1 MRIQSRSRILQVR
14 GVLGTQTFRWEGD
27 LVSEVGQAKVC
38 GKIQPSPGI
47 CSF

>member
-14 GVLGTQTFRWEGD
+14 EVLGTQAFRQEGD
-27 LVSEVGQAKVC
+27 LVSEVGQAQVC
-38 GKIQPSPGI
+38 GETQPSPGI